1 MMSFVDGSL
10 RQAGDRN
17 GWCRRAG
24 REQGSD
30 GQVPVQ
36 IRERYKVEAK
46 IGLLCVLV
54 LTGDVDT
61 EG

>member
-1 MMSFVDGSL
+1 MGV
-10 RQAGDRN
+10 R
-17 GWCRRAG
+17 G
-24 REQGSD
+24 RLAIGMGGAVRLAESKGVTGRFQYKL
-30 GQVPVQ
+30 
-36 IRERYKVEAK
+36 RERHNVEAK